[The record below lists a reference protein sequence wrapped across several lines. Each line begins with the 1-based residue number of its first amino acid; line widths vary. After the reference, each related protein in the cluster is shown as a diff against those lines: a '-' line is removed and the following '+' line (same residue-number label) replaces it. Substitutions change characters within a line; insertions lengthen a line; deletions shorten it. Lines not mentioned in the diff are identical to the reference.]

1 MSEQNNVS
9 LEATPE
15 QMLYAR
21 LLNKG
26 MLIGLL
32 ILFITF
38 AIYVFGI
45 MDPYI
50 PHDKLS
56 SYWGLSVQEYL
67 HQANV
72 PDGWGWATMLQY
84 SDFLN
89 FIGIVVL
96 SAVTIFCY
104 LAIIPTLLRNND
116 KLYALLA
123 FAEALVLTLAAS
135 GLLSTGGH

>member
-1 MSEQNNVS
+1 MSEQNEVT

-15 QMLYAR
+15 QLLYANV
-21 LLNKG
+21 LNKG

-38 AIYVFGI
+38 IIYVFGI

-50 PHDKLS
+50 PLDKLS
-56 SYWGLSVQEYL
+56 SYWGLSVQKYL
-67 HQANV
+67 HQTNI
-72 PDGWGWATMLQY
+72 PDGWGWAGMLQY
-84 SDFLN
+84 GDFLN

-104 LAIIPTLLRNND
+104 LAIIPTLLRGKD
-116 KLYALLA
+116 TVYAILA
-123 FAEALVLTLAAS
+123 FLEALVLALAAS
-135 GLLSTGGH
+135 GILSTGGH

>member
-1 MSEQNNVS
+1 MSEQNGAS

-15 QMLYAR
+15 QVLYANV
-21 LLNKG
+21 LNKG

-45 MDPYI
+45 MDPYL
-50 PHDKLS
+50 PLDELS
-56 SYWGLSVQEYL
+56 NFWGLKVQDFL
-67 HQANV
+67 HQAKI
-72 PDGWGWATMLQY
+72 PAGWGWTGLLQY
-84 SDFLN
+84 GDFLN
-89 FIGIVVL
+89 FTGIVFL

-123 FAEALVLTLAAS
+123 FLEVLVLTLAAS
-135 GLLSTGGH
+135 GILSMGGH